1 MEEMMWL
8 NKSEKTIQVPQLK
21 KLPFLVHGFGT
32 RYLTKESLDKSPRYK
47 KFRKFYLDQKHSDI
61 IHCMDGKVREE
72 LKGDGMVT
80 DITDILLVIK
90 TADCLP
96 VLLADTHHKVI
107 GAVHCGWRGSG
118 LRILQKALITM
129 KEKYSCQPSSLFA
142 AMGPCICQKCY
153 EVGEDVYLFFK
164 EMNIPLDIFKNHPDR
179 EKKYF
184 LDLRKTNQLQLQEIG
199 LGKDKILNV
208 DKCTYGDK
216 MFLSYRRD
224 GKNNARML
232 SFIGLSF

>member
-1 MEEMMWL
+1 MMIL
-8 NKSEKTIQVPQLK
+8 NKSEKVIQVPLLK
-21 KLPFLVHGFGT
+21 KWPFIVHGLGT
-32 RYLTKESLDKSPRYK
+32 RYFTKESLDNISVYK
-47 KFRKFYLDQKHSDI
+47 KFKKIYLDQKHSDI
-61 IHCMDGKVREE
+61 IHCIDRRFCEG
-72 LKGDGMVT
+72 LKGDSM
-80 DITDILLVIK
+80 ITDIPDTLLVIK

-96 VLLADTHHKVI
+96 VLLADIDNKVI

-118 LRILQKALITM
+118 LKILQKAFLAM
-129 KEKYSCQPSSLFA
+129 KEKYSTQPSSLMA
-142 AMGPCICQKCY
+142 VMGPCICGKCY
-153 EVGEDVYLFFK
+153 EVGEDVYNFFK
-164 EMNIPLDIFKNHPDR
+164 EMNIPLDVFKSHPDS

-199 LGKDKILNV
+199 LEKDKILNV
-208 DKCTYGDK
+208 GNCTYSDK